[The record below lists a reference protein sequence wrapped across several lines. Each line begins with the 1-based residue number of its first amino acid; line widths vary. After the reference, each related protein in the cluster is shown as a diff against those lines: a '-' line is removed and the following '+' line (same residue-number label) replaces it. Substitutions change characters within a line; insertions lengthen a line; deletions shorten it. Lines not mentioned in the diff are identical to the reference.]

1 MGLRIALGSDVAAG
15 HVLDMNRHI
24 VMSIEASKALRF
36 VPGHEDER
44 PLRLAEAF
52 YMATK
57 QGGAFFGR
65 VGSFESGYDFDALV
79 VREGDNLL
87 DLSVEER
94 LERFLYAKGGT
105 AIEERYVD
113 GALVPRPFAEKE

>member
-1 MGLRIALGSDVAAG
+1 
-15 HVLDMNRHI
+15 
-24 VMSIEASKALRF
+24 LRF
-36 VPGHEDER
+36 IPGHEDER
-44 PLRLAEAF
+44 LLRLAEAF

-57 QGGAFFGR
+57 QGGSFFGR
-65 VGSFESGYDFDALV
+65 VGSLESGYDFDALV

-94 LERFLYAKGGT
+94 LERFLYAKGGA